1 MAQTTTFANA
11 CDVVLRVDNAA
22 GSLTNVS
29 GSSNSASLSL
39 QRTLGELTTF
49 EGEWTIVT
57 SCKISG
63 TISLGAV
70 YSTASTEAREILE
83 EWMFRDG
90 AGSPIRTVELNIP
103 DNSIG
108 SIRYMGEATIESYEL
123 PVAADTA
130 DPIAITAQLRTSGTW
145 TRSVIAT

>member
-11 CDVVLRVDNAA
+11 CDVVLRADNAA
-22 GSLTNVS
+22 GSLTNIS

-39 QRTLGELTTF
+39 QRTLGELVTF
-49 EGEWTIVT
+49 EGEWSIVT

-63 TISLGAV
+63 TIALGAV
-70 YSTASTEAREILE
+70 FSTSLTEARELLE
-83 EWMFRDG
+83 EWMWRDG
-90 AGSPIRTVELNIP
+90 GGAPIRTVEINIP

-108 SIRYMGEATIESYEL
+108 SIRYTGEATIESYEL
-123 PVAADTA
+123 PVDASSA
-130 DPIAITAQLRTSGTW
+130 DPIAVTAQLRTSGTW